1 MELLLNIDKHEG
13 KMGSDEFTLTEYD
26 KEDIIKDSDLGS
38 NVKSIEYVNIGAGA
52 DCMVV
57 MVGLALV
64 GYKILKSS
72 KSIND
77 GIDGWLINRE
87 FYLYLQRNRY

>member
-1 MELLLNIDKHEG
+1 MKIS
-13 KMGSDEFTLTEYD
+13 SDELTLSETE
-26 KEDIIKDSDLGS
+26 KKKIINDIAIN
-38 NVKSIEYVNIGAGA
+38 NVESVEFVNIGAGA